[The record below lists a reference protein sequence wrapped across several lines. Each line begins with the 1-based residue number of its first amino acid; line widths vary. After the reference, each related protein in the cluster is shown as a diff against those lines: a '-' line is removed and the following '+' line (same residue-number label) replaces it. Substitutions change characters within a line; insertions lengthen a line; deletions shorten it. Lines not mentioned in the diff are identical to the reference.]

1 MGMRKEMADERE
13 ILCMGIIGFG
23 GSENES
29 E

>member
-1 MGMRKEMADERE
+1 MRKEMADERE

-23 GSENES
+23 GSEIENES